1 MKNKAF
7 MGPGRHI
14 GSLGRNSLVLGTQ
27 IMEGLGVSSGWIFL
41 NPPKYLAPLVRCKAE
56 KGLNSIL

>member
-1 MKNKAF
+1 MRNTAF

-27 IMEGLGVSSGWIFL
+27 TLEELVVSSEWILL
-41 NPPKYLAPLVRCKAE
+41 NSQKSLAPLVRCKAE
-56 KGLNSIL
+56 KGLNGIL